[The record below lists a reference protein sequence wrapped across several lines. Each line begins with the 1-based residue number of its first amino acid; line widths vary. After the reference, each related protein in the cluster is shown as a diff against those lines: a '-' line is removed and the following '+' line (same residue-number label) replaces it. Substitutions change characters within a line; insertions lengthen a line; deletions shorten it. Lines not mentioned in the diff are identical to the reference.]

1 MLRKWNELYASTLF
15 LLVSDWYKTCVSCET
30 HHLTT
35 SSRHKHIMRLSVGLM
50 DSSLLKFKL
59 CKFVTTSLGVPKRIR
74 KHCVC
79 SRMVIIKIAYWYL
92 VSKSV
97 NNMKFLTTSIQ
108 IGKLGYNKNITQII
122 NDRNSYL
129 LLSH

>member
-1 MLRKWNELYASTLF
+1 M
-15 LLVSDWYKTCVSCET
+15 SDWYKTCVSSET

-35 SSRHKHIMRLSVGLM
+35 SSRHKHIMRLSFGLM

-79 SRMVIIKIAYWYL
+79 SRMVIIKIAYL
-92 VSKSV
+92 
-97 NNMKFLTTSIQ
+97 
-108 IGKLGYNKNITQII
+108 
-122 NDRNSYL
+122 YL
-129 LLSH
+129 LYHFVPRTCEGVIMGEVGVTGQ